1 MSLVRGIDRILGR
14 QVSVLPPRCTVY
26 SFQRKRRKRR
36 GKRERR
42 WRLTVATF
50 LQPSVLILSRLTL
63 RHSSTWPVCSWAA
76 ASSAH
81 RLAICAGHTQGRG
94 QPGSRRAPGPLHHQ
108 THGPP
113 TAVPRRLSSGLLVA
127 FTPLPHTACRALS
140 SSTRTGREPKNPS
153 THASSC
159 CQPPGLSQTSQ
170 DWSQRLLPDSSRRRS
185 DSQVKS

>member
-1 MSLVRGIDRILGR
+1 MSLVRGMDRILGR

-36 GKRERR
+36 GKQERK

-81 RLAICAGHTQGRG
+81 RLAICTGRTQGRG
-94 QPGSRRAPGPLHHQ
+94 QPSSRRAPGPLHHQ
-108 THGPP
+108 AHGPP
-113 TAVPRRLSSGLLVA
+113 TAVPGCLSNGSPVA
-127 FTPLPHTACRALS
+127 FSPSPHTACWALLS
-140 SSTRTGREPKNPS
+140 FIRTGREPKNPS
-153 THASSC
+153 THASSG
-159 CQPPGLSQTSQ
+159 CQPPGLSQTVPG
-170 DWSQRLLPDSSRRRS
+170 L
-185 DSQVKS
+185 VTKTTA

>member
-1 MSLVRGIDRILGR
+1 MSLVRGMDRILGR

-36 GKRERR
+36 GKRERK

-81 RLAICAGHTQGRG
+81 RLAICMGHTQGRG
-94 QPGSRRAPGPLHHQ
+94 QPSSGQAPGPLHHQ
-108 THGPP
+108 AHGPP
-113 TAVPRRLSSGLLVA
+113 TAVPGRLSNGSLVA
-127 FTPLPHTACRALS
+127 FTPLPPHGMLGSALLHKDWQRAEKPVHTRIFMLS
-140 SSTRTGREPKNPS
+140 ASRPESDCPRTGHKDYCLIPQEEGQIAK
-153 THASSC
+153 
-159 CQPPGLSQTSQ
+159 
-170 DWSQRLLPDSSRRRS
+170 
-185 DSQVKS
+185 